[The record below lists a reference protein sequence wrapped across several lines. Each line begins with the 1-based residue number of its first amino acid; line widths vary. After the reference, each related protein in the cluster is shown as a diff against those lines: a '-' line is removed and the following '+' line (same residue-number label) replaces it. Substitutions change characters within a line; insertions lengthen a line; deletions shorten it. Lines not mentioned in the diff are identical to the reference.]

1 MTALIWAQGRQLMR
15 LRQQWQTLLLFV
27 VFAFIG
33 LAAAIWVW
41 ISENVFLKPLPNRQV
56 FWLVLAF
63 LSSLPSFADP
73 QNFIPRLP
81 EWKLAQPIPAR
92 TMTVFLWLS
101 EFTNL
106 FCFSLLL
113 TLPAIVSASIVLKG
127 AADVAAI
134 TMLVVVVA
142 LNACLGVALASL
154 EMTRWRTKLALMGRL
169 WRMWAR
175 ALAISAI
182 VLFVL
187 FVVYLKAHIDW
198 VEFVGWV
205 ETPFGMA
212 ILFP

>member
-1 MTALIWAQGRQLMR
+1 MR
-15 LRQQWQTLLLFV
+15 LRQQWQTLLLLV

-33 LAAAIWVW
+33 LVAAIWVW

-101 EFTNL
+101 EFANL